1 MKNLLIYFVV
11 VSMLCI
17 NMSSLVDSIGI
28 DNSQQENIIDKENF
42 FVSES
47 KDKGFGEAFGVWVH
61 TKYAGEE
68 NSDKL
73 DIDLVTFKL
82 VINSGLWKYYN
93 LDFGLGQSR
102 VGIKFSRTEIYVK
115 DETDPYVDV
124 LQTQFSFETSSDT
137 SEDYEVYLE
146 FRFPFNALETKQR
159 SRSTPNISG
168 KLRIDFFE
176 KFLKFFEMNN
186 FFTNLLRKVFPN
198 YYKNDDE
205 SKLDSNGE
213 SYFCARIGYAS
224 HDNKEG
230 PKKILTRFFFGRNSI
245 WDPRVFRMKITPY
258 DNNENNK
265 LSYFNSYLTVSELG
279 SEAFY
284 RFFSV
289 DFDPATELQI
299 TSIPGK
305 AKISYDFG
313 NSQGVATNVSFLA
326 EGGVLSNII
335 QSFFIDPLPS
345 FMSFDL
351 TILGERSFKY
361 ESNEEYSVTYSMDS
375 VDSGNIVNIELE
387 DLPKKIIANW
397 GLKVLLGPISV
408 TGIIDLDMSSDLGR
422 VAVSLN
428 DSDAPFIEILSFP
441 QDLSVSA
448 YIDISNLNGYVTA
461 DIYSE
466 ETTTIN
472 VPIKW
477 DNWEIIANL
486 YINSGYGSVSFNL
499 PDAQSSIVSIG
510 LDTNSGP
517 LFGVSLSVYNL
528 SEEKQVLYVSVDAI
542 ATNDLMISFDY
553 TGSEFDDLSFTGEL
567 LSLVDLVVSVDWYGA
582 NLDLSGSWTLG
593 ETGSF
598 DLISNKDL
606 IISLSQLDMGDIKL
620 EGELG
625 MYADSTIHVEWE
637 RGSTGYFQVTT
648 NGISFNP
655 SVEISIIDEETEKVF
670 LDANLVLNPNCN
682 VKFDWEL
689 GQTGHFTVFTNDIVE
704 DLQIDVGYNYD
715 SGLDEYQFGFELSA
729 MDVSIIRTI
738 QWDTINGIVPRFWIL
753 GDKPIPGNW
762 DIWLLWNY
770 EWYEV

>member
-1 MKNLLIYFVV
+1 
-11 VSMLCI
+11 
-17 NMSSLVDSIGI
+17 
-28 DNSQQENIIDKENF
+28 
-42 FVSES
+42 
-47 KDKGFGEAFGVWVH
+47 
-61 TKYAGEE
+61 
-68 NSDKL
+68 
-73 DIDLVTFKL
+73 
-82 VINSGLWKYYN
+82 
-93 LDFGLGQSR
+93 
-102 VGIKFSRTEIYVK
+102 
-115 DETDPYVDV
+115 
-124 LQTQFSFETSSDT
+124 
-137 SEDYEVYLE
+137 
-146 FRFPFNALETKQR
+146 
-159 SRSTPNISG
+159 
-168 KLRIDFFE
+168 
-176 KFLKFFEMNN
+176 
-186 FFTNLLRKVFPN
+186 
-198 YYKNDDE
+198 
-205 SKLDSNGE
+205 
-213 SYFCARIGYAS
+213 
-224 HDNKEG
+224 
-230 PKKILTRFFFGRNSI
+230 
-245 WDPRVFRMKITPY
+245 
-258 DNNENNK
+258 
-265 LSYFNSYLTVSELG
+265 
-279 SEAFY
+279 
-284 RFFSV
+284 
-289 DFDPATELQI
+289 
-299 TSIPGK
+299 
-305 AKISYDFG
+305 
-313 NSQGVATNVSFLA
+313 
-326 EGGVLSNII
+326 
-335 QSFFIDPLPS
+335 
-345 FMSFDL
+345 MSFDL